1 MIDIVVDKK
10 NENETIAVIENGK
23 IVELY
28 ESNDECKHER
38 NEGNIYSGIIKDII
52 PGMQAA
58 FVDIGTEKNSFIHVK
73 DIIPQ
78 IDEKIITK
86 EEPKIKDVVK
96 TNQKILVQVQKDSN
110 DKKGARTTTHIKL
123 TGKYLI
129 LLPQTTIVTISQ
141 KIEDEEEKKRL
152 LNIVKSNLP
161 QNMGAIVRTIAEKQ
175 EESNIIAEIKEL
187 EKEWIKIYKKF
198 EENDNKAELLYK
210 SPSIVEKIIIDLPE
224 EKIVSIKVNNKENYD
239 ILKEKLKNKTIN
251 LILEENVNLIEKYDL
266 EKQIEKTKQRK
277 VWLNCGG
284 FITID
289 ATEALVAIDV
299 NSGKFVGKSSLEDT
313 IYKVN
318 YEATLEIVKQ
328 IRLRDIG
335 GIIIID
341 YIDMHKDENK
351 EKIEKLLRETLKQDT
366 AKTQV
371 EGFTKLNLM
380 ELTRKHICAHNS

>member
-210 SPSIVEKIIIDLPE
+210 SPSIVEQIIIDLPE

-351 EKIEKLLRETLKQDT
+351 EKIEKLLRETLKQDR